1 MFQSVVEAYQATA
14 EDEDVATLAELTEHI
29 DRLAIRTTS
38 DT

>member
-1 MFQSVVEAYQATA
+1 MSGLGDLSPSFV
-14 EDEDVATLAELTEHI
+14 ELTEHI